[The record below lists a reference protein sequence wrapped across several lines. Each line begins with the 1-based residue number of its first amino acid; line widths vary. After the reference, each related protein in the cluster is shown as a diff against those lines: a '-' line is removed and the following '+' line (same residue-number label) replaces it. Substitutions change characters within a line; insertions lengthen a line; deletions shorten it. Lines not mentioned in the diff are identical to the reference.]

1 MPMST
6 MSRPIAGYGWI
17 PDLPDHRDYL
27 YAAPPEVLGALPP
40 KMDLRAQCPP
50 VYDQGALGS
59 CTANAIGGALQ
70 FDQRKQREQD
80 FVPSRLFIYYCE
92 REVENTID
100 SDSGAM
106 LRDGIKCVNRDGAPP
121 ETAWPYEIGKFRD
134 KPSQQAYDDAKLHQI
149 LAYQRIPRTLE
160 QMKGCLATGFP
171 FVFGFRVYESFES
184 QEVAHTGEAPM
195 PASTEQALGGHA
207 VLAVGYDDA
216 AQRFL
221 VRNSWG
227 EGWGAAGYFTLPY
240 AYLINRGLASDFWSV
255 RSVE

>member
-1 MPMST
+1 M
-6 MSRPIAGYGWI
+6 I
-17 PDLPDHRDYL
+17 
-27 YAAPPEVLGALPP
+27 
-40 KMDLRAQCPP
+40 
-50 VYDQGALGS
+50 
-59 CTANAIGGALQ
+59 
-70 FDQRKQREQD
+70 
-80 FVPSRLFIYYCE
+80 
-92 REVENTID
+92 
-100 SDSGAM
+100 
-106 LRDGIKCVNRDGAPP
+106 RDGIKCVNRDGAPP
-121 ETAWPYEIGKFRD
+121 EIDWPYEIDKFRD
-134 KPSQQAYDDAKLHQI
+134 KPPQQAYDDAKLHQV
-149 LAYQRIPRTLE
+149 LAYQRIPRALD

-240 AYLINRGLASDFWSV
+240 VYLINRGLASDFWSV
-255 RSVE
+255 RSVEE